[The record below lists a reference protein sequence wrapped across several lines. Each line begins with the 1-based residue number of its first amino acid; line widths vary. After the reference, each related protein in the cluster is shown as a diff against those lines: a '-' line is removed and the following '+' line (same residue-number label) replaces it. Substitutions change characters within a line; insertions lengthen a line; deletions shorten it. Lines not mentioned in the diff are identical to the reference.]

1 MVEKRIYPVHYKLD
15 GEQCEK
21 FITVEG
27 QLSSL
32 SVEELRG
39 SIISQL
45 ESDTG
50 HHFPIEE
57 REKIHID
64 GLDY

>member
-1 MVEKRIYPVHYKLD
+1 MVEKRIYPVRYKLD
-15 GEQCEK
+15 GEQCEE

-32 SVEELRG
+32 SLEELRG

-50 HHFPIEE
+50 NQFPSE
-57 REKIHID
+57 IHID

>member
-32 SVEELRG
+32 PLKELRG

-50 HHFPIEE
+50 HQFLSD
-57 REKIHID
+57 IHID